1 MTGRGKTMING
12 HTAAV
17 VLCVCAW
24 PLPAFAQAPKK
35 PDLSQFGRGEGRLM
49 VGQMASD
56 FSLKKPHSSDTI
68 TLSSFRGQKPVALIF
83 GSFT

>member
-1 MTGRGKTMING
+1 MISG

-35 PDLSQFGRGEGRLM
+35 PPVDLSQFGRGVGRLM

-56 FSLKKPHSSDTI
+56 FSLKKPHSSGTI